1 MPRTPILPLIAL
13 LTIAALPLG
22 AQTESRAPAAAGAPL
37 GARME
42 AFLREVEESPNTGLG
57 AYFPRRG
64 DWTWVQ
70 TLRDDGGGPERTG
83 IWRFPAAET
92 QRAIGADGPV
102 CDSFHEGGGGSGP
115 WEGRFGMYARFH
127 EGRWRRVR
135 GNRFVP
141 PGAGASSRWFVEWRR
156 EDGQWVVS
164 AFGDES
170 FLYTP
175 RPAERP
181 SGPFSR
187 DTVGVPADAAFAPAD
202 WYMITLNRLR
212 YTKYGNPRPLN
223 EADRARLA
231 RIGLYQGVSVFA
243 LREEADWPAHVYLL
257 TAPGQFQPYV
267 APHGDR
273 YVCR

>member
-22 AQTESRAPAAAGAPL
+22 AQTESRAPAAAGAPF

-102 CDSFHEGGGGSGP
+102 CDSFDEGGGHSGP
-115 WEGRFGMYARFH
+115 WEGRFGMYARHH

-141 PGAGASSRWFVEWRR
+141 PGADASSRWFVEWRR

-164 AFGDES
+164 AFGDEN

-175 RPAERP
+175 RPAQRP
-181 SGPFSR
+181 SGPFVR
-187 DTVGVPADAAFAPAD
+187 DATPAAEDTVFAPAD
-202 WYMITLNRLR
+202 WYTITVEGMRHP
-212 YTKYGNPRPLN
+212 TYGRPRPI
-223 EADRARLA
+223 DRAELVRTGHLF
-231 RIGLYQGVSVFA
+231 GVNVYV
-243 LREEADWPAHVYLL
+243 LRGQEDGFLFLPV
-257 TAPGQFQPYV
+257 APGQYQPYERWT
-267 APHGDR
+267 PLPCD
-273 YVCR
+273 